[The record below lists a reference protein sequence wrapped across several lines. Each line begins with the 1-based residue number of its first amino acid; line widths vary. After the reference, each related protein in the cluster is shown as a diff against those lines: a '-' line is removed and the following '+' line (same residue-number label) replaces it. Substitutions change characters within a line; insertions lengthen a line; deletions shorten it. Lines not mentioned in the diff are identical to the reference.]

1 MKTTE
6 IQWKPM
12 KINNISEIRGQ
23 PCNIRVMESID
34 RVPKHLRHYQ
44 KWIPRE
50 NLHRSYGAEVLATPN
65 SRRARPFCIR
75 TKKNTAPRY
84 LKKIQNYIDI

>member
-1 MKTTE
+1 MKTIE

-44 KWIPRE
+44 KWIPHAKIR
-50 NLHRSYGAEVLATPN
+50 RSYGAEVLPTRN
-65 SRRARPFCIR
+65 SRRARAF
-75 TKKNTAPRY
+75 
-84 LKKIQNYIDI
+84 

>member
-1 MKTTE
+1 MKTIE

-44 KWIPRE
+44 KWIPHE
-50 NLHRSYGAEVLATPN
+50 KIHRSCGSVVLLTRN
-65 SRRARPFCIR
+65 RRRARPF
-75 TKKNTAPRY
+75 
-84 LKKIQNYIDI
+84 